1 MNVTSRILRPNLLAA
16 ATRARAP
23 ASARRSGLGARHVPG
38 RPVRAFRCNAA
49 SLTSEDDATLEAEA
63 ERPTRIAQQVR
74 RERRVTRVPGSRAAF
89 VARSLAE
96 RFSPPPP
103 REALFRD
110 GFHFSLSFILES
122 RAGARALTER
132 PAPLPSPRSQSRH
145 ATKPHTNTQV
155 RLVQWYPGHIARA
168 EKLLREQLKAVD
180 AVVEVRDI
188 RIPLATTHP
197 DIPDWIGSKLRV
209 LVLNRA
215 DMVSDSERS
224 KWVSWFKRNGETH
237 VVLTDARSGKGVKR
251 VAEVALLVSEQVNE
265 KRVAKGLMPRAVRTA
280 VIGYPNVGKSAL
292 INRLTKSKAC
302 ASAPRPGVTRNLR
315 WVRIGGD
322 LDLLDSPG
330 VLPPRLADQR
340 AAARLAMAND
350 IGEASYLASSV
361 AAQLFEE
368 MAGLERWEKGSG
380 KDGASL
386 RSVVEK
392 RFKLTSVAG
401 MSGEDFVVAVAEKAM
416 SDDLERAGTRVLNDF
431 RNGALG
437 AFCLENAPSSGRG

>member
-1 MNVTSRILRPNLLAA
+1 M
-16 ATRARAP
+16 
-23 ASARRSGLGARHVPG
+23 
-38 RPVRAFRCNAA
+38 
-49 SLTSEDDATLEAEA
+49 
-63 ERPTRIAQQVR
+63 
-74 RERRVTRVPGSRAAF
+74 
-89 VARSLAE
+89 
-96 RFSPPPP
+96 
-103 REALFRD
+103 
-110 GFHFSLSFILES
+110 
-122 RAGARALTER
+122 
-132 PAPLPSPRSQSRH
+132 
-145 ATKPHTNTQV
+145 
-155 RLVQWYPGHIARA
+155 QWYPGHIARA

-251 VAEVALLVSEQVNE
+251 VADVALLVSEEVNA
-265 KRVAKGLMPRAVRTA
+265 KRVAKGLMPRPVRTA

>member
-1 MNVTSRILRPNLLAA
+1 MHATSRMLRPNLLAA

-23 ASARRSGLGARHVPG
+23 ASARRSGLGARHIPG
-38 RPVRAFRCNAA
+38 RPVQAFRCNAA

-74 RERRVTRVPGSRAAF
+74 RERPLFLRVPGFARRSNAREVVEGTNLAA
-89 VARSLAE
+89 A
-96 RFSPPPP
+96 
-103 REALFRD
+103 ALFA
-110 GFHFSLSFILES
+110 LSFFHS
-122 RAGARALTER
+122 SLTTV
-132 PAPLPSPRSQSRH
+132 APLPLTSRIVYDKNERCFQ
-145 ATKPHTNTQV
+145 TEPKQV

-197 DIPDWIGSKLRV
+197 DIPEWIGSKLRV

-215 DMVSDSERS
+215 DMVSDAERS
-224 KWVSWFKRNGETH
+224 KWVAWFKKNGETH

-251 VAEVALLVSEQVNE
+251 VAEVALLVSKEVND
-265 KRVAKGLMPRAVRTA
+265 KRIAKGLMPRPVRAA

-368 MAGLERWEKGSG
+368 MCSLERWDG
-380 KDGASL
+380 KDSL

-392 RFKLTSVAG
+392 RFKLESVKG
-401 MSGEDFVVAVAEKAM
+401 MSGEDFVAAVAEKAL

-437 AFCLENAPSSGRG
+437 AFCLETAPGAKSSR

>member
-1 MNVTSRILRPNLLAA
+1 M
-16 ATRARAP
+16 
-23 ASARRSGLGARHVPG
+23 
-38 RPVRAFRCNAA
+38 
-49 SLTSEDDATLEAEA
+49 
-63 ERPTRIAQQVR
+63 
-74 RERRVTRVPGSRAAF
+74 
-89 VARSLAE
+89 
-96 RFSPPPP
+96 
-103 REALFRD
+103 
-110 GFHFSLSFILES
+110 
-122 RAGARALTER
+122 
-132 PAPLPSPRSQSRH
+132 
-145 ATKPHTNTQV
+145 
-155 RLVQWYPGHIARA
+155 QWYPGHIARA

-197 DIPDWIGSKLRV
+197 DIPEWIGSKLRV

-215 DMVSDSERS
+215 DMVSDAERS
-224 KWVSWFKRNGETH
+224 KWVAWFKKNGETH

-251 VAEVALLVSEQVNE
+251 VADVALLVSKEVND
-265 KRVAKGLMPRAVRTA
+265 KRVAKGLMPRPVRAA

-330 VLPPRLADQR
+330 VLPPRLSDQR

-368 MAGLERWEKGSG
+368 MASLERWDKGDR

-392 RFKLTSVAG
+392 RFKLDSVEG
-401 MSGEDFVVAVAEKAM
+401 MSGEDFVAAVAEKAL

-437 AFCLENAPSSGRG
+437 AFCLETAPRVASR

>member
-1 MNVTSRILRPNLLAA
+1 M
-16 ATRARAP
+16 
-23 ASARRSGLGARHVPG
+23 
-38 RPVRAFRCNAA
+38 
-49 SLTSEDDATLEAEA
+49 
-63 ERPTRIAQQVR
+63 
-74 RERRVTRVPGSRAAF
+74 
-89 VARSLAE
+89 
-96 RFSPPPP
+96 
-103 REALFRD
+103 
-110 GFHFSLSFILES
+110 
-122 RAGARALTER
+122 
-132 PAPLPSPRSQSRH
+132 
-145 ATKPHTNTQV
+145 
-155 RLVQWYPGHIARA
+155 QWYPGHIARA

-197 DIPDWIGSKLRV
+197 DIPEWIGSKLRV

-215 DMVSDSERS
+215 DMVSDAERS
-224 KWVSWFKRNGETH
+224 KWVAWFKKNGETH

-251 VAEVALLVSEQVNE
+251 VAEVALLVSKEVND
-265 KRVAKGLMPRAVRTA
+265 KRIEKGLMPRPVRAA

-368 MAGLERWEKGSG
+368 MCSLERWENKGDKG
-380 KDGASL
+380 KDGEASCL

-392 RFKLTSVAG
+392 RFKLESVKG
-401 MSGEDFVVAVAEKAM
+401 MSGEDFVAAVAEKAL

-437 AFCLENAPSSGRG
+437 AFCLETAPGASSSR

>member
-1 MNVTSRILRPNLLAA
+1 
-16 ATRARAP
+16 
-23 ASARRSGLGARHVPG
+23 
-38 RPVRAFRCNAA
+38 
-49 SLTSEDDATLEAEA
+49 
-63 ERPTRIAQQVR
+63 
-74 RERRVTRVPGSRAAF
+74 
-89 VARSLAE
+89 
-96 RFSPPPP
+96 
-103 REALFRD
+103 
-110 GFHFSLSFILES
+110 
-122 RAGARALTER
+122 
-132 PAPLPSPRSQSRH
+132 
-145 ATKPHTNTQV
+145 
-155 RLVQWYPGHIARA
+155 VQWYPGHIARA

-197 DIPDWIGSKLRV
+197 DIPEWIGSKLRV

-215 DMVSDSERS
+215 DMVSDAERS
-224 KWVSWFKRNGETH
+224 KWVAWFKKNGETH

-251 VAEVALLVSEQVNE
+251 VAEVALLVSKEVND
-265 KRVAKGLMPRAVRTA
+265 KRIAKGLMPRPVRAA

-368 MAGLERWEKGSG
+368 MCSLERWDG
-380 KDGASL
+380 KDSL

-392 RFKLTSVAG
+392 RFKLDSVKG
-401 MSGEDFVVAVAEKAM
+401 MSGEDFVAAVAEKAL

-437 AFCLENAPSSGRG
+437 AFCLETAPSASSSR

>member
-1 MNVTSRILRPNLLAA
+1 MHATSRMLRPNLLAA

-23 ASARRSGLGARHVPG
+23 ASARRSGLGARHIPG
-38 RPVRAFRCNAA
+38 RPVQAFRCNAA

-74 RERRVTRVPGSRAAF
+74 RERPFFCEFSVSRGVRTR
-89 VARSLAE
+89 ARWWKE
-96 RFSPPPP
+96 RISPPPP
-103 REALFRD
+103 SSLFPFISFFADDRRASSSKFAHRVRQKRI
-110 GFHFSLSFILES
+110 GFQ
-122 RAGARALTER
+122 TE
-132 PAPLPSPRSQSRH
+132 P
-145 ATKPHTNTQV
+145 KQV

-197 DIPDWIGSKLRV
+197 DIPEWIGSKLRV

-215 DMVSDSERS
+215 DMVSDAERS
-224 KWVSWFKRNGETH
+224 KWVAWFKKNGETH

-251 VAEVALLVSEQVNE
+251 VAEVALLVSKEVND
-265 KRVAKGLMPRAVRTA
+265 KRIKKGLMPRPVRAA

-368 MAGLERWEKGSG
+368 MAGLERWDKGIPG
-380 KDGASL
+380 KDGAQSL

-392 RFKLTSVAG
+392 RFKLESVNG
-401 MSGEDFVVAVAEKAM
+401 MSGEDFVAAVAEKAL

-437 AFCLENAPSSGRG
+437 AFCLETAPRASSSR

>member
-1 MNVTSRILRPNLLAA
+1 MHVTSRMLRPNFLAA

-23 ASARRSGLGARHVPG
+23 ASARRSGLGARHIPG
-38 RPVRAFRCNAA
+38 RAVRAFRCNAA

-74 RERRVTRVPGSRAAF
+74 RERRVTRVPGFRAAHS
-89 VARSLAE
+89 ARCVAE
-96 RFSPPPP
+96 RFFPPPL
-103 REALFRD
+103 RDARFRD
-110 GFHFSLSFILES
+110 ARVFPSLGF
-122 RAGARALTER
+122 
-132 PAPLPSPRSQSRH
+132 SQSRESRGADRVARFTSRH
-145 ATKPHTNTQV
+145 PSYSVATPRHRTQV

-251 VAEVALLVSEQVNE
+251 VAEVALLVSERVNE

-368 MAGLERWEKGSG
+368 MAGLERWEKGGG

-392 RFKLTSVAG
+392 RFKLASVAG

-437 AFCLENAPSSGRG
+437 AFCLENAPSTGRG

>member
-1 MNVTSRILRPNLLAA
+1 M
-16 ATRARAP
+16 
-23 ASARRSGLGARHVPG
+23 
-38 RPVRAFRCNAA
+38 
-49 SLTSEDDATLEAEA
+49 
-63 ERPTRIAQQVR
+63 
-74 RERRVTRVPGSRAAF
+74 
-89 VARSLAE
+89 
-96 RFSPPPP
+96 
-103 REALFRD
+103 
-110 GFHFSLSFILES
+110 
-122 RAGARALTER
+122 
-132 PAPLPSPRSQSRH
+132 
-145 ATKPHTNTQV
+145 
-155 RLVQWYPGHIARA
+155 QWYPGHIARA

-224 KWVSWFKRNGETH
+224 KWVAWFKKAGEQH
-237 VVLTDARSGKGVKR
+237 VILTDARSGKGVKR
-251 VAEVALLVSEQVNE
+251 VAEVALLVSKEVND
-265 KRVAKGLMPRAVRTA
+265 KRIAKGLMTRPVRTA

-330 VLPPRLADQR
+330 VLPPRLADQK

-361 AAQLFEE
+361 AAQLFDE
-368 MAGLERWEKGSG
+368 MKGLDRWDEKGGSASKG
-380 KDGASL
+380 GNNKKDLSL
-386 RSVVEK
+386 KSVVEK
-392 RFKLTSVAG
+392 RFKLQSVSG
-401 MSGEDFVVAVAEKAM
+401 MSGEDFVCAVADKAA
-416 SDDLERAGTRVLNDF
+416 SDDLERAGVRILNDF
-431 RNGALG
+431 RSGALG
-437 AFCLENAPSSGRG
+437 AFCLENAPNAK

>member
-1 MNVTSRILRPNLLAA
+1 VANLAA
-16 ATRARAP
+16 AAAARFFPCVAP
-23 ASARRSGLGARHVPG
+23 I
-38 RPVRAFRCNAA
+38 
-49 SLTSEDDATLEAEA
+49 LTH
-63 ERPTRIAQQVR
+63 
-74 RERRVTRVPGSRAAF
+74 
-89 VARSLAE
+89 
-96 RFSPPPP
+96 SPIVS
-103 REALFRD
+103 
-110 GFHFSLSFILES
+110 HSFQHE
-122 RAGARALTER
+122 
-132 PAPLPSPRSQSRH
+132 
-145 ATKPHTNTQV
+145 QV

-197 DIPDWIGSKLRV
+197 DIPTWIGNKLRV

-215 DMVSDSERS
+215 DMVSDAERS
-224 KWVSWFKRNGETH
+224 KWVAWFKKNGETH

-251 VAEVALLVSEQVNE
+251 VAEVALLVSKEVNA
-265 KRVAKGLMPRAVRTA
+265 KRLEKGLMPRPVRTA

-330 VLPPRLADQR
+330 VLPPRLADQK

-361 AAQLFEE
+361 AAQLFDE
-368 MAGLERWEKGSG
+368 MKQLDRWDDANGTGGKNNGGQHKGSPPSI
-380 KDGASL
+380 K
-386 RSVVEK
+386 SVVEK
-392 RFKLTSVAG
+392 RFKLGSVTG
-401 MSGEDFVVAVAEKAM
+401 MSGEDFVCAVADKAQQ
-416 SDDLERAGTRVLNDF
+416 SEDLERAGVRILNDF
-431 RNGALG
+431 RSGALG
-437 AFCLENAPSSGRG
+437 AFCLENAPAATTGGGK

>member
-1 MNVTSRILRPNLLAA
+1 LRVPGFARRSNAREVVEGTNLAA
-16 ATRARAP
+16 AALE
-23 ASARRSGLGARHVPG
+23 RSFFHS
-38 RPVRAFRCNAA
+38 
-49 SLTSEDDATLEAEA
+49 SLTT
-63 ERPTRIAQQVR
+63 V
-74 RERRVTRVPGSRAAF
+74 
-89 VARSLAE
+89 
-96 RFSPPPP
+96 
-103 REALFRD
+103 
-110 GFHFSLSFILES
+110 
-122 RAGARALTER
+122 
-132 PAPLPSPRSQSRH
+132 APLPLNSLIVYDKNERCFQTEP
-145 ATKPHTNTQV
+145 KQV

-197 DIPDWIGSKLRV
+197 DIPEWIGSKLRV

-215 DMVSDSERS
+215 DMVSDAERS
-224 KWVSWFKRNGETH
+224 KWVAWFKKNGETH

-251 VAEVALLVSEQVNE
+251 VAEVALLVSKEVND
-265 KRVAKGLMPRAVRTA
+265 KRIAKGLMPRPVRAA

-368 MAGLERWEKGSG
+368 MCSLERWDG
-380 KDGASL
+380 KDSL

-392 RFKLTSVAG
+392 RFKLESVKG
-401 MSGEDFVVAVAEKAM
+401 MSGEDFVAAVAEKAL

-437 AFCLENAPSSGRG
+437 AFCLETAPRARESR